1 MFNVSVIIPYKDNL
15 KYLFLTLKSVIKQS
29 YKNFLIV
36 IVYDDEKLSDLK
48 KINKYI
54 TEKKLANKV
63 RIIRNK
69 KNLGVGKS
77 RNVGINFSKS
87 KYIAFID
94 SDDLWKKDK
103 LKLQIKFMEQKKIPF
118 SHTSYYLINEN
129 GKINSIRVAKES
141 LFYKDLLRSC
151 DIGLS
156 TVMINSEFLKKNSLK
171 FPSLGTKEDY
181 VLWLKIIK
189 KTKLIKGLNQPLTLY
204 RKRKNSLSSNLII
217 SFINGY
223 KVYRN
228 YLKLGKFESIL
239 RLLTLSISYLKK
251 RFLYDFGNLK

>member
-15 KYLFLTLKSVIKQS
+15 NIFLTLKSVIKQS

-54 TEKKLANKV
+54 IEKKLANKV

-129 GKINSIRVAKES
+129 GKINSIRVAKEN
-141 LFYKDLLRSC
+141 LFYENLLRSC

-156 TVMINSEFLKKNSLK
+156 TVMINSEF
-171 FPSLGTKEDY
+171 
-181 VLWLKIIK
+181 
-189 KTKLIKGLNQPLTLY
+189 
-204 RKRKNSLSSNLII
+204 
-217 SFINGY
+217 
-223 KVYRN
+223 
-228 YLKLGKFESIL
+228 
-239 RLLTLSISYLKK
+239 
-251 RFLYDFGNLK
+251 